1 MSRIYQR
8 GRIWYIDYSL
18 NNQRVRKSV
27 GTSKK
32 MAELAL
38 KETELQIAKGEFLGV
53 IIDRKI
59 TFDVLSNEYLKFS
72 QANKRPMVYKR
83 DRIIIK
89 HLLKTFSGYETKT
102 ISAHDLE
109 EYKSIRIADV
119 SPATVNRE
127 VTCIKHMFNKAV
139 EWQYLKHNP
148 LLSVKRFKE
157 PPGRLRYLTANEIN
171 SLLNVCTNHLKP
183 IVIMALNTGM
193 RKGEILN
200 LQWSDVNLNDRVIT
214 IKRSKNNE
222 IRTIPMN
229 DLLYSTLKQ
238 LSNGCTNGQPVF
250 TYDGKPLRDIRRSF
264 ETACRN
270 AEIEDFR
277 FHDLRH
283 TFASQ
288 LVMADVNIRT
298 VQQLMGHKDIRMT
311 MRYSHLSDS
320 HLKNAVK
327 KLENGTNLAQRNF
340 YFFFCLRVRLL
351 VLGLPGKKFTVGNSI
366 VPQGHLP
373 VIVAMISRAAL

>member
-38 KETELQIAKGEFLGV
+38 KEAELQIAKGEFLGV
-53 IIDRKI
+53 IIDRKMTI
-59 TFDVLSNEYLKFS
+59 DALSNEYLKFS
-72 QANKRPMVYKR
+72 QANKRPKVYQR
-83 DRIIIK
+83 DRTLIK
-89 HLLKTFSGYETKT
+89 HLLKQFSGHEIKT

-109 EYKSIRIADV
+109 EYKSIRITAV

-157 PPGRLRYLTANEIN
+157 PPGRLRYLVTTEIDL
-171 SLLNVCTNHLKP
+171 LLNECAKHLRP

-193 RKGEILN
+193 RKGEILD
-200 LQWSDVNLNDRVIT
+200 LKWADLNMDNRVIT
-214 IKRSKNNE
+214 IKRTKNNE

-229 DLLYSTLKQ
+229 NLLYSTLNH
-238 LSNGCTNGQPVF
+238 LCNGCTNGQPVF
-250 TYDGKPLRDIRRSF
+250 TYDGKPLQDIRRSF

-270 AEIEDFR
+270 AGIEDFR

-283 TFASQ
+283 TFASR
-288 LVMADVNIRT
+288 LVMVGVNIRT
-298 VQQLMGHKDIRMT
+298 VQELMGHKDIRMT

-327 KLENGTNLAQRNF
+327 KLENGTNLTHER
-340 YFFFCLRVRLL
+340 
-351 VLGLPGKKFTVGNSI
+351 GKKI
-366 VPQGHLP
+366 
-373 VIVAMISRAAL
+373 